1 MQYQLY
7 DLSPRPFSTI
17 INNGQSFSTTLNHI
31 QPDGWGDGTGTCWLA
46 PLTWATGPPGSGTCS
61 LSIRIYSSG
70 KPSACNALPPS
81 RSNLQASLVLLMLS
95 HHPDLLFRY
104 ATAPIYMVPA
114 LPPSGST
121 LQASLYSHIYST
133 CSPVIRIYSSGKPGD
148 FNALPSSGST
158 LQASLV
164 LLILSRHPDL
174 LLRQALCFLC
184 SPYIRIYSSGKPGA
198 FNALLSSGSTLQAS
212 LYSHI

>member
-17 INNGQSFSTTLNHI
+17 INNVHSFSTILNHI

-81 RSNLQASLVLLMLS
+81 RSNLQASLVQN
-95 HHPDLLFRY
+95 
-104 ATAPIYMVPA
+104 A
-114 LPPSGST
+114 LPTSGFT
-121 LQASLYSHIYST
+121 LQASHYSHICGT
-133 CSPVIRIYSSGKPGD
+133 CSLTIRIYSSGKPNAC
-148 FNALPSSGST
+148 NALPPSRSN

-164 LLILSRHPDL
+164 LLMICRHPDL
-174 LLRQALCFLC
+174 LFRQDWCF
-184 SPYIRIYSSGKPGA
+184 
-198 FNALLSSGSTLQAS
+198 
-212 LYSHI
+212 